1 MSVTVPMINLHT
13 FREQDTEVLLI
24 RRILSVIPGVVGT
37 IRVVKTQGLTVT
49 LGPAQEEL
57 L

>member
-1 MSVTVPMINLHT
+1 MSVTVPMIYLHT

-37 IRVVKTQGLTVT
+37 GRVVKTQGLTVT
-49 LGPAQEEL
+49 LGPAEEEL

>member
-1 MSVTVPMINLHT
+1 MSVAVPMINLHT

-24 RRILSVIPGVVGT
+24 RRILSVIPGVVSTG
-37 IRVVKTQGLTVT
+37 RVVKTQGLTVT